1 MAIMRQH
8 GTQLQGTALR
18 VQFPIAAVK
27 RQIWVRWLIGKPK
40 PKNIRVIT
48 SSNIIIDISPD
59 AARAI
64 VQFNSGVKLPARC
77 AVIDLDDI
85 RYMMSLEMVL
95 IYDRPAQ
102 HNFVSVTTVDTVIK

>member
-1 MAIMRQH
+1 MATMRDC
-8 GTQLQGTALR
+8 GTQLQGNALR
-18 VQFPIAAVK
+18 VQFPIGPVK
-27 RQIWVRWLIGKPK
+27 RQIWVRWLRGKPK

-59 AARAI
+59 AARQI
-64 VQFNSGVKLPARC
+64 VQYNTGVKLPARC

-85 RYMMSLEMVL
+85 RYMASLEMVL

-102 HNFVSVTTVDTVIK
+102 HNFVSITTVDQAIK